1 MRSQTPARWQNA
13 MSALNYY
20 FSTVPH
26 TFVTRADLFL
36 NYIDYDT
43 VQSKIFDFLFEE
55 NETDPMSKIR
65 NDSNYHDTYNFL
77 RSLQDR
83 LPHLAQ
89 Y

>member
-1 MRSQTPARWQNA
+1 

-26 TFVTRADLFL
+26 TFVTRTDLFL
-36 NYIDYDT
+36 NYLSYDF
-43 VQSKIFDFLFEE
+43 VEHKVLSYLLLSFED
-55 NETDPMSKIR
+55 DPMSILK
-65 NDSNYHDTYNFL
+65 DQYGDTYNFL